1 MQYIL
6 YSEGVTEL
14 TLRNVSGEM
23 KFGFTWRGRR
33 GVSAAAAS
41 ILSSFLPLLL
51 LSYPSL
57 SYGESLAA
65 HQLMSP
71 EELARVFQVHHQ
83 DDVPDYEVINIHHRR
98 HRRSAESNQIHQVRT
113 KNKIIEASIFS
124 AYEKLKNVS

>member
-1 MQYIL
+1 MIYHPTSGYFSLCRIVQYIL
-6 YSEGVTEL
+6 CSEGVTEL
-14 TLRNVSGEM
+14 TLHNVSGEM
-23 KFGFTWRGRR
+23 KFWFTWRGRR
-33 GVSAAAAS
+33 GVSVAAAS

-51 LSYPSL
+51 LLLTYPSL

-113 KNKIIEASIFS
+113 ENK
-124 AYEKLKNVS
+124 